1 MAFPISER
9 AGFQVHREAIDRA
22 MSSPLALEL
31 FPNLAEPA
39 PARRSAVSNN
49 PIRARAKQTTAEGR
63 RLADIYRG
71 ILRAIG
77 GVPTGQQQAI
87 AIEAAELTL
96 AAEDQRARLLKG
108 EDITIKLMQT
118 SKQRDRALRKLGLD
132 GPPADANAGT
142 QTIRDR
148 LLRDQQQRGA
158 V

>member
-1 MAFPISER
+1 
-9 AGFQVHREAIDRA
+9 
-22 MSSPLALEL
+22 MSSPVALEL
-31 FPNLAEPA
+31 FPNLVEPA
-39 PARRSAVSNN
+39 PTRRSAVSNN

-77 GVPTGQQQAI
+77 GLPTGQQQAI

-108 EDITIKLMQT
+108 EDITTKLMQT

-132 GPPADANAGT
+132 KPPSDAT
-142 QTIRDR
+142 KPTSIRDR

-158 V
+158 M

>member
-1 MAFPISER
+1 
-9 AGFQVHREAIDRA
+9 
-22 MSSPLALEL
+22 MSPPLALEL
-31 FPNLAEPA
+31 FPNLAEP
-39 PARRSAVSNN
+39 PSTRRSAVSNN
-49 PIRARAKQTTAEGR
+49 PIRARAKQITAGARTAEGR

-132 GPPADANAGT
+132 GPPEGDSEPAS
-142 QTIRDR
+142 IRDR
-148 LLRDQQQRGA
+148 LLMQRSAGA
-158 V
+158 K